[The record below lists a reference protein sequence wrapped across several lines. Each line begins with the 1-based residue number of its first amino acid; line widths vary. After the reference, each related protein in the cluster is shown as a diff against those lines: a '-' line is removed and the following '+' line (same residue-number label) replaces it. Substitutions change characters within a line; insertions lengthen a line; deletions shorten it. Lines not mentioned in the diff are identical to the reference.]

1 MELHEGALQPGEKVL
16 LVDDLIATGG
26 TCEAGIKLIRRAGA
40 EIIGC
45 AFIVDLPAL
54 GGRQRIEALDVPI
67 HILCEFE
74 GD

>member
-1 MELHEGALQPGEKVL
+1 MELHEGALQAGEKVL

-40 EIIGC
+40 EVIGS
-45 AFIVDLPAL
+45 AFIIDLPEL
-54 GGRQRIEALDVPI
+54 GGRARIEAMDVPV
-67 HILCEFE
+67 HVLVDFD